1 MYEKV
6 KEPIREGVC
15 MIEQETEEEKAHER
29 NMKSMREDEK
39 HQRKRGK
46 AYQGQTLNV
55 SVGVCIWGSKR
66 ENESVHKREERCNRR
81 SEKVSERGKAGE
93 NG

>member
-29 NMKSMREDEK
+29 NMKSMREDKK

-66 ENESVHKREERCNRR
+66 ENESAHKREERCNRR
-81 SEKVSERGKAGE
+81 NEKVSERGKAGG